1 MIERFEPTLEK
12 ARLEAMAIATRH
24 NVAVYPV
31 DAMGLTTET
40 SGPPSEFRTD
50 APPPGFEI
58 RRMSALRAVAE
69 DTGAS
74 AVVGTNN
81 FAGGYSR
88 IVAENSTYYILGY
101 APADERQDGKFHG
114 IRVRVKNR
122 PELIVHARR
131 GYTAPD
137 ANAKP
142 AALPPLPNGVSEA
155 TRDALRSPAP
165 VTGIG
170 IDLVT
175 AVYKGAGKEGSVVLD
190 AQLRGAGIQLN
201 SGERVT
207 VSYQAIDTDGKI
219 VTGAYKAFTLDLRD
233 TSRKDVLA
241 EGLRFVDRVT
251 LPPGR
256 YEIRFVADQ
265 PSADTLGSIVT
276 HVDVPEFN
284 APLTMSGVLI
294 ASLSTSGHRTLMG
307 DDIVRKALSA
317 EPTAVR
323 RFPQSDEL
331 AIYVELYPAADARL
345 AADGLGV
352 TATVLTRDSAVSLSE
367 EATALMPADGTSGIP
382 FRAQVSLSDLSPG
395 TYVLRVEGRAS
406 PEDETP
412 LRRHIPF
419 TVVAD

>member
-1 MIERFEPTLEK
+1 
-12 ARLEAMAIATRH
+12 
-24 NVAVYPV
+24 
-31 DAMGLTTET
+31 
-40 SGPPSEFRTD
+40 
-50 APPPGFEI
+50 
-58 RRMSALRAVAE
+58 
-69 DTGAS
+69 
-74 AVVGTNN
+74 
-81 FAGGYSR
+81 
-88 IVAENSTYYILGY
+88 VAENSTYYILGY
-101 APADERQDGKFHG
+101 APVDDRQDGKFHS
-114 IRVRVKNR
+114 IRVRVRNR

-175 AVYKGAGKEGSVVLD
+175 AVYKGAGTDGSVVLD
-190 AQLRGAGIQLN
+190 AQLRGAGLQLN

-219 VTGAYKAFTLDLRD
+219 VTGAYKAFTLDLKD
-233 TSRKDVLA
+233 GSRKDVA
-241 EGLRFVDRVT
+241 EEGLRFVDRLT
-251 LPPGR
+251 LSPGR

-265 PSADTLGSIVT
+265 PSADNLGSIVT
-276 HVDVPEFN
+276 HVEVPEFN

-294 ASLSTSGHRTLMG
+294 ASLSTSGHRTLVG
-307 DDIVRKALSA
+307 DDTLKKALSA
-317 EPTAVR
+317 DPTAVR

-331 AIYVELYPAADARL
+331 AVYVELYPSAGGRL
-345 AADGLGV
+345 AADALGV
-352 TATVLTRDSAVSLSE
+352 TVKVLARDGAVSLSE
-367 EATALMPADGTSGIP
+367 EATALTAGNGAAGVP
-382 FRAQVSLSDLSPG
+382 FRAQLPLSDLSPG

-406 PEDETP
+406 PEDEKP
-412 LRRHIPF
+412 LLRHIPF